1 MERADEERKER
12 LLLAGARI
20 REIPQEDQ
28 VKEPFRDYFCRT
40 ARFLREVAETAGE
53 RPKTLAECEE
63 ENRRLYGD
71 ILGPAYEESYG
82 NPAYACE
89 KLGEDLGGLLSF
101 VYTELRAGIVLV
113 REERLEEWASLQ
125 ELFLELYSLFCQVSS
140 GEMEEDALPAAVR
153 DAVYYFES
161 DYCDR
166 RMDYRIREQLDP
178 ELDFAKK
185 IVMESDLSDPCYLY
199 RYGAFISENE
209 RRVSSYL
216 NQMREEEVERI
227 SDTFVEGYRRGF
239 LLAGKDLAGKKTVNI
254 RYPIGFERVIRSA
267 VEKFR
272 KLGLEAILYR
282 AAVLSVNRGQ
292 YGNVGYASSP
302 VNPQYDYDH
311 RLDEAWYLDKAFEE
325 RKLAALKSAYE
336 RRKEQAAFYAGPAV
350 FETFGEVPFVPAGK
364 RQAASFTEKQK
375 ALSVDYLSRAGA
387 LTEQYIRRGETSF
400 TIISFPI
407 PEIGENFEEIF
418 QETAAINT
426 LDHETYLRIQER
438 LIEALDQ
445 AERVHVEGKAPNRT
459 DLTIALMPL
468 DDPAVQTR
476 FENCLDDVNI
486 PLGEV
491 FTSPVLTGT
500 NGRLHVADIY
510 IEGLRYR
517 DLEVVFEDGMTAA
530 VTCRNSEDEAEN
542 EAFVRENL
550 LYHHKSLP
558 MGEFAVGTNTAAYAM
573 VKRYGI
579 SDRMKILIAEKMGPH
594 FAVGDTCYS
603 REEDRPVY
611 NPDRK
616 EMIARDNEV
625 SRLRKSEPEKAYFH
639 CHTDITLPYD
649 EVGRITVRTA
659 SGEEIRLIE
668 NGRFVLPGTEL
679 LNEGFK
685 KAKET

>member
-1 MERADEERKER
+1 MEREDEELKER
-12 LLLAGARI
+12 LLLAKERI
-20 REIPQEDQ
+20 REIPDEDL
-28 VKEPFRDYFCRT
+28 VKEPFRDYFSRT
-40 ARFLREVAETAGE
+40 ARFLRDVEETSGE
-53 RPKTLAECEE
+53 KCKTLAEYEE

-71 ILGPAYEESYG
+71 ILGAAYEESYG
-82 NPAYACE
+82 NPAYACGR
-89 KLGEDLGGLLSF
+89 LGDKLGGLLSF
-101 VYTELRAGIVLV
+101 VYAELRAGIVLV
-113 REERLEEWASLQ
+113 REERLEEWVSLQ
-125 ELFLELYSLFCQVSS
+125 ELFLELYSLFVQASS
-140 GEMEEDALPAAVR
+140 GEMEEASLPGSVR

-166 RMDYRIREQLDP
+166 RVEYRVREQLDP
-178 ELDFAKK
+178 ELDFARK
-185 IVMESDLSDPCYLY
+185 IVMEADLSDPCYLY

-209 RRVSSYL
+209 RQVSSYL
-216 NQMREEEVERI
+216 NRMPEEEVERI
-227 SDTFVEGYRRGF
+227 ADTFVEGYRRGF
-239 LLAGKDLAGKKTVNI
+239 LLAGKDLSGKRTVNI

-267 VEKFR
+267 VEKFG
-272 KLGLEAILYR
+272 KLGLEPVLYR
-282 AAVLSVNRGQ
+282 AAVLSVNRKH
-292 YGNVGYASSP
+292 YGNVGYSSSP
-302 VNPQYDYDH
+302 ANPQYDYDH
-311 RLDEAWYLDKAFEE
+311 RLDEAWYLDKAFVE

-336 RRKEQAAFYAGPAV
+336 RRKELAAVYAGPAV
-350 FETFGEVPFVPAGK
+350 FETFGEVPFVPVTK
-364 RQAASFTEKQK
+364 RQAAALTERQT
-375 ALSVDYLSRAGA
+375 ALSLDYLSRAGA
-387 LTEQYIRRGETSF
+387 LTEQCIKRGETSY

-407 PEIGENFEEIF
+407 PEIGADFEEIF
-418 QETAAINT
+418 RETAVLNT

-445 AERVHVEGKAPNRT
+445 AEQVHVEGKAPNRT

-468 DDPAVQTR
+468 SDPAVQTR

-491 FTSPVLTGT
+491 FTSPALTGT
-500 NGRLHVADIY
+500 NGRLHVSDIF

-530 VTCRNSEDEAEN
+530 VSCKNSEDEAAN

-558 MGEFAVGTNTAAYAM
+558 MGEFAIGTNTAAYAM

-579 SDRMKILIAEKMGPH
+579 LDRMKILIAEKMGPH

-616 EMIARDNEV
+616 EVIARDNEV
-625 SRLRKSEPEKAYFH
+625 SRLRKSDPEKAYFH

-668 NGRFVLPGTEL
+668 DGRFVLPGTEL

-685 KAKET
+685 KAKEK